1 MKTMTDPIPTDR
13 IRLTE
18 AQLKS
23 RRARSIAI
31 ASAIGLFVILVFVV
45 TLAKLGAGVL
55 NRPL

>member
-1 MKTMTDPIPTDR
+1 MTAMNEQLPTDR
-13 IRLTE
+13 IRLSE

-31 ASAIGLFVILVFVV
+31 AWAIGLFAVLVFVV
-45 TLAKLGAGVL
+45 TLAKLGVGVL